1 MPATEGTGTTAAA
14 DPTQQTKGFFSLPR
28 ELRDVIYD
36 LLHQHE
42 VDAELGQLT
51 LRFQHS
57 LAHLRHISRRFTTEC
72 DLRMPAAGTTHLVVS
87 QREGTKYF
95 NAYHHPARLSTV
107 ATLRQDAFFREIE
120 VEIEVFD
127 HYAAHLSGRMSWIN
141 SYAAWIQ
148 GFLHDDPQLIAPDYG
163 GKISV
168 RLFFKY
174 LKHLDLIV
182 QEVSASDWYF
192 DQCTTIDIVL
202 NGVERLSPVFKRLG
216 FHIYSEEPR
225 TVATWRWGTGWE
237 IDMEAI
243 KHGRAEAR
251 LGQDLFATEAES
263 KALEV
268 DWSLVEDD
276 NDDGM
281 QG

>member
-28 ELRDVIYD
+28 ELRDAVYD

-42 VDAELGQLT
+42 VDAELGQLK

-87 QREGTKYF
+87 QREGTKWF
-95 NAYHHPARLSTV
+95 NAYDQPARLSTV

-120 VEIEVFD
+120 FEIEVFD
-127 HYAAHLSGRMSWIN
+127 HYTAQLSGRMSWIN

-148 GFLHDDPQLIAPDYG
+148 DFLHHDPQLIAPDYG

-202 NGVERLSPVFKRLG
+202 NGVERLSPVFKRLD

-225 TVATWRWGTGWE
+225 TVATWRWGSGWE
-237 IDMEAI
+237 IDQVAI
-243 KHGRAEAR
+243 KQGRTEDMLR
-251 LGQDLFATEAES
+251 QDLFATEEVT
-263 KALEV
+263 KVLEV
-268 DWSLVEDD
+268 DENLVEDGD
-276 NDDGM
+276 YDGT

>member
-57 LAHLRHISRRFTTEC
+57 LPVLRHISRRFTTEC
-72 DLRMPAAGTTHLVVS
+72 DLRIPAASTTHLVVS
-87 QREGTKYF
+87 QREGTKWF
-95 NAYHHPARLSTV
+95 NAYDQPARLSTV

-120 VEIEVFD
+120 FEIEVFD
-127 HYAAHLSGRMSWIN
+127 QYTAQLSGRTSWIN

-148 GFLHDDPQLIAPDYG
+148 DFLHDDPQLIAPDYG

-168 RLFFKY
+168 RLFFKH
-174 LKHLDLIV
+174 LKHLNLIV

-225 TVATWRWGTGWE
+225 TVATWRWGSGWE
-237 IDMEAI
+237 IDQVAI
-243 KHGRAEAR
+243 KQGRTEDMLR
-251 LGQDLFATEAES
+251 QDLFATEEVT
-263 KALEV
+263 KVLEV
-268 DWSLVEDD
+268 DENLVEDGD
-276 NDDGM
+276 YDGT